1 MRRQL
6 RTRAFATVAA
16 LAVATGAVGCSDDGD
31 EGGATTSTT
40 VPAGPSTTSTTEVE
54 VPVTPPRQSVIAHR
68 GASAQAPELTF
79 AAFDLAVDQDAD
91 VIEID
96 VQQTRDGEVVLLH
109 DPVVDRV
116 ATGPDDACTGTI
128 VELTLDQVKR
138 CDLGSWFNEA
148 NPDLADPAFADER
161 MPTLPEL
168 LDRYGTDVR
177 YLIETKTLL
186 ADGLEEAVVADLE
199 DAGFTADAPSSRLI
213 VVQSFDVASVQAF
226 RRLRPDLTAVRLLG
240 AADPVDGAAL
250 DAIAEYADGI
260 GPARALVD
268 ETLVAAAHERCLVV
282 TPYTIDDPNDMAVLL
297 DLGVDGVI
305 TNRPDLL
312 RPLVDDRPE
321 HDLPCPG
328 D

>member
-1 MRRQL
+1 M
-6 RTRAFATVAA
+6 T
-16 LAVATGAVGCSDDGD
+16 
-31 EGGATTSTT
+31 
-40 VPAGPSTTSTTEVE
+40 
-54 VPVTPPRQSVIAHR
+54 
-68 GASAQAPELTF
+68 AS
-79 AAFDLAVDQDAD
+79 
-91 VIEID
+91 
-96 VQQTRDGEVVLLH
+96 VVLLH

-116 ATGPDDACTGTI
+116 ATGPDDACTGKL

-199 DAGFTADAPSSRLI
+199 DAGFTGRRPGVPTDRGAVLRRRQRAGVPSP
-213 VVQSFDVASVQAF
+213 A
-226 RRLRPDLTAVRLLG
+226 PDLTAVRLLG
-240 AADPVDGAAL
+240 ATDPVDGAAL

-282 TPYTIDDPNDMAVLL
+282 TPLHGRRSERHGRTSTWAS
-297 DLGVDGVI
+297 
-305 TNRPDLL
+305 RA
-312 RPLVDDRPE
+312 
-321 HDLPCPG
+321 
-328 D
+328 